1 MIIRHMQGTFGTLD
15 GEQLRLDTGL
25 NIIYAPNESGK
36 STWCAFLRAMLYG
49 IDTSQR
55 ARAGFVPD
63 KQKYAP
69 WSGKPMAGKLELEQ
83 GGKRITIRRWTEAP
97 NAPLRG
103 FSAVYTGTDI
113 PVPGLTAV
121 DAGEQLTGV
130 SAEVFARTAF
140 IGQGGLV
147 VTGTPELERRIS
159 AIVTSG
165 EEASSYTEADAQLRA
180 WLRRRRS
187 GQHGALPELE
197 GRITTVEEQLH
208 RLERNAQEQA
218 ACAAEIAQTDAELQT
233 VTEQM
238 NAARQRQR
246 RAALSSMGE
255 EKSNLRTLEQTLEQ
269 ARRDAAA
276 RRTALEQTHFG
287 VQTPDEAGETAERD
301 AQRAE
306 SLAGTAEHGGKP
318 YFWIAALVLAALC
331 AALGYLVA
339 QPLYYAAI
347 ALAVLAVVLL
357 IVARSGKKR
366 AQQASA
372 ALGKLLRSY
381 GAQDADGIYYQAEV
395 HRAAYRACAAA
406 MQAEQKAAAALE
418 DAREHQCETHERL
431 LQSLDFESGTGEA
444 AALYQ
449 RKCALESVRTRLRTR
464 LRTQQAQLTGAAL
477 AIGDPMALGSEH
489 AQLLERRDALE
500 RQYAAIAL
508 AIETLGRADS
518 ELQSRFSPQLAQKA
532 ADYMD
537 YLTDGRY
544 DELVLARD
552 LSAKARSAD
561 DPTPRDT
568 AYLSAGTADL
578 LYLSVRLALCELTCP
593 ADDPCPLVLDDT
605 LVNFDDARARRA
617 RALFGEIAQHRQ
629 VILFTCHERDCPA
642 QG

>member
-69 WSGKPMAGKLELEQ
+69 WSGKPMAGELELEQ
-83 GGKRITIRRWTEAP
+83 GGKCITIRRWTEAP

-113 PVPGLTAV
+113 PVPGLTAA

-147 VTGTPELERRIS
+147 VTGTPELEKRIS

-218 ACAAEIAQTDAELQT
+218 ACAAELRQTDAELQT

-255 EKSNLRTLEQTLEQ
+255 EKANLRTLEQTLEQ

-318 YFWIAALVLAALC
+318 YFWIAALVLSALC

-357 IVARSGKKR
+357 VVARSGKKR

-449 RKCALESVRTRLRTR
+449 RKCALESVRTRLRT
-464 LRTQQAQLTGAAL
+464 QQAQLTGAAL
-477 AIGDPMALGSEH
+477 AIGDPMALKSEH
-489 AQLLERRDALE
+489 AQLLEQRDALE

-508 AIETLGRADS
+508 AIEALGRADS
-518 ELQSRFSPQLAQKA
+518 ELQSCFSPQLAQKA

-605 LVNFDDARARRA
+605 LVNFDDARAKRA
-617 RALFGEIAQHRQ
+617 MALFHEIAQHRQ

>member
-69 WSGKPMAGKLELEQ
+69 WSGKPMAGELELEQ
-83 GGKRITIRRWTEAP
+83 GGKCITIRRWTEAP

-113 PVPGLTAV
+113 PVPGLTAA

-147 VTGTPELERRIS
+147 VTGTPELEKRIS

-255 EKSNLRTLEQTLEQ
+255 EKSNLRTLEQALEQ

-331 AALGYLVA
+331 AVLGYLVA

-449 RKCALESVRTRLRTR
+449 RKCALESVRTRLRT
-464 LRTQQAQLTGAAL
+464 QQAQLTGAAL

-489 AQLLERRDALE
+489 AQLLEQRDALE

-605 LVNFDDARARRA
+605 LVNFDDARAKRA

>member
-69 WSGKPMAGKLELEQ
+69 WSGKPMAGELELEQ
-83 GGKRITIRRWTEAP
+83 GGKCITIRRWTEAP

-113 PVPGLTAV
+113 PVPGLTAA

-147 VTGTPELERRIS
+147 VTGTPELEKRIS

-255 EKSNLRTLEQTLEQ
+255 EKSNLRTLEQALEQ

-331 AALGYLVA
+331 AVLGYLVA

-406 MQAEQKAAAALE
+406 MQAEQQAAAALE

-449 RKCALESVRTRLRTR
+449 RKCALESVRTRLRT
-464 LRTQQAQLTGAAL
+464 QQAQLTGAAL

-489 AQLLERRDALE
+489 AQLLEQRDALE

-605 LVNFDDARARRA
+605 LVNFDDARAKRA
-617 RALFGEIAQHRQ
+617 RALFGETAQHRQ

>member
-69 WSGKPMAGKLELEQ
+69 WSGKPMAGELELEQ
-83 GGKRITIRRWTEAP
+83 GGKCITIRRWTETP
-97 NAPLRG
+97 GAPLRG

-113 PVPGLTAV
+113 PVPGLTAT

-130 SAEVFARTAF
+130 SAEVFARSAF

-147 VTGTPELERRIS
+147 VTGTPELEKRIS

-187 GQHGALPELE
+187 GRHGALPELE
-197 GRITTVEEQLH
+197 GRITEVEEQLH

-218 ACAAEIAQTDAELQT
+218 ACAAELRQTDAELQT

-306 SLAGTAEHGGKP
+306 TLADTAAHGGKP
-318 YFWIAALVLAALC
+318 YFWIAALVLSALC
-331 AALGYLVA
+331 AVLGYLVA

-357 IVARSGKKR
+357 VAANNGKKR
-366 AQQASA
+366 ARQAAA
-372 ALGKLLRSY
+372 ALGELLRSY

-449 RKCALESVRTRLRTR
+449 RRSALESVCTR
-464 LRTQQAQLTGAAL
+464 LRTQQAQLTGTAL
-477 AIGDPMALGSEH
+477 AIGDPMALKSEH
-489 AQLLERRDALE
+489 AQLLEQRDALE

-508 AIETLGRADS
+508 AIETLGRADA
-518 ELQSRFSPQLAQKA
+518 ELQSRFSPRLAQKA

-552 LSAKARSAD
+552 LSAKARSTD

-605 LVNFDDARARRA
+605 LVNFDDARAGRA
-617 RALFGEIAQHRQ
+617 MALFREIAQHRQ

-642 QG
+642 QA

>member
-36 STWCAFLRAMLYG
+36 STWCAFLRATLYG

-69 WSGKPMAGKLELEQ
+69 WSGKPMAGELELEQ
-83 GGKRITIRRWTEAP
+83 GGKCITIRRWTEAP

-113 PVPGLTAV
+113 PVPGLTAA

-147 VTGTPELERRIS
+147 VTGTPELEKRIS

-218 ACAAEIAQTDAELQT
+218 ACAAELRQTDAELQT

-255 EKSNLRTLEQTLEQ
+255 EKSNLRTLEQALEQ

-301 AQRAE
+301 AQRAAA
-306 SLAGTAEHGGKP
+306 LAGTAEHGGKP

-331 AALGYLVA
+331 AVLGYLVA

-347 ALAVLAVVLL
+347 ALAVLTAMLL
-357 IVARSGKKR
+357 VVARSGKKR
-366 AQQASA
+366 AQEASA

-449 RKCALESVRTRLRTR
+449 RKCALESVCTR

-477 AIGDPMALGSEH
+477 AIGDPMALKSEH
-489 AQLLERRDALE
+489 AQLLEQRDALE

-508 AIETLGRADS
+508 AIETLGRADV

-617 RALFGEIAQHRQ
+617 MALFHEIAQHRQ

>member
-69 WSGKPMAGKLELEQ
+69 WSGKPMAGELELEQ

-113 PVPGLTAV
+113 PVPGLTAT

-187 GQHGALPELE
+187 GRHGALPELE

-246 RAALSSMGE
+246 RTALSSMGE

-276 RRTALEQTHFG
+276 KRTALEQTHFG

-306 SLAGTAEHGGKP
+306 TLAETAAHGGKP

-357 IVARSGKKR
+357 VVARGGKKR
-366 AQQASA
+366 AQEAST

-449 RKCALESVRTRLRTR
+449 RKCALESVRTRLRT
-464 LRTQQAQLTGAAL
+464 QQAQLTGAAL
-477 AIGDPMALGSEH
+477 AIGDPMALKSEH
-489 AQLLERRDALE
+489 AQLLEQRDALE

-537 YLTDGRY
+537 RLTDGRY

-605 LVNFDDARARRA
+605 LVNFDDARAARA
-617 RALFGEIAQHRQ
+617 RALFREIAQHRQ
-629 VILFTCHERDCPA
+629 VIFFTCHERDCPA
-642 QG
+642 QGE

>member
-69 WSGKPMAGKLELEQ
+69 WSGKPMAGELELEQ
-83 GGKRITIRRWTEAP
+83 DGKCITIRRWTEVK
-97 NAPLRG
+97 NAPMRA

-113 PVPGLTAV
+113 PVPGLTANDV
-121 DAGEQLTGV
+121 GEQLTGV

-197 GRITTVEEQLH
+197 QRIADTESQLH

-218 ACAAEIAQTDAELQT
+218 ACAAELRETETELQT

-255 EKSNLRTLEQTLEQ
+255 EKSNLRTLEQALEQ

-276 RRTALEQTHFG
+276 KRTALEQTHFG

-301 AQRAE
+301 AQRAQA
-306 SLAGTAEHGGKP
+306 LADTAAHGGKP
-318 YFWIAALVLAALC
+318 YFWIAALVLLIAA
-331 AALGYLVA
+331 ANGR
-339 QPLYYAAI
+339 Q
-347 ALAVLAVVLL
+347 
-357 IVARSGKKR
+357 R

-406 MQAEQKAAAALE
+406 METERRAAAALE

-449 RKCALESVRTRLRTR
+449 RRSTLESVRTR

-477 AIGDPMALGSEH
+477 AIGDPMALKCEH
-489 AQLLERRDALE
+489 AQLLEQRDALE

-508 AIETLGRADS
+508 AIETLGRADA

-537 YLTDGRY
+537 YLTGGRY

-593 ADDPCPLVLDDT
+593 TDDPCPLVLDDT
-605 LVNFDDARARRA
+605 LVNFDDARAKRA
-617 RALFGEIAQHRQ
+617 MALFREIAQHRQ

-642 QG
+642 REQ

>member
-69 WSGKPMAGKLELEQ
+69 WSGKPMAGELELEQ
-83 GGKRITIRRWTEAP
+83 GGKCITIRRWTEAP

-113 PVPGLTAV
+113 PVPGLTAA

-197 GRITTVEEQLH
+197 QRIADTETQLH

-218 ACAAEIAQTDAELQT
+218 ACAAELRETEAELQT
-233 VTEQM
+233 VTDQM

-449 RKCALESVRTRLRTR
+449 RKCALESVRTRLRT
-464 LRTQQAQLTGAAL
+464 QQAQLTGAAL

-489 AQLLERRDALE
+489 AQLLEQRDALE

-552 LSAKARSAD
+552 LSAKARSAG

-605 LVNFDDARARRA
+605 LVNFDDARAKRA
-617 RALFGEIAQHRQ
+617 RALFGEIAKHRQ

>member
-69 WSGKPMAGKLELEQ
+69 WSGKPMAGELELEQ
-83 GGKRITIRRWTEAP
+83 GGKCITIRRWTEAKS
-97 NAPLRG
+97 APLRG

-113 PVPGLTAV
+113 PVPGLTAA

-147 VTGTPELERRIS
+147 VTGTPELEKRIS

-197 GRITTVEEQLH
+197 GRITTVEEQMH

-218 ACAAEIAQTDAELQT
+218 ACAAELRQTDAELQT

-255 EKSNLRTLEQTLEQ
+255 EKSNLRTLELALEQ
-269 ARRDAAA
+269 ARRDAAV

-306 SLAGTAEHGGKP
+306 ALAGTAEHGGKP

-331 AALGYLVA
+331 AVLGYLVA

-347 ALAVLAVVLL
+347 ALAVLTVVLL
-357 IVARSGKKR
+357 VVARSGKKR
-366 AQQASA
+366 AQEASA

-449 RKCALESVRTRLRTR
+449 RKCALESVRTRLC
-464 LRTQQAQLTGAAL
+464 TQQAQLTGAAL
-477 AIGDPMALGSEH
+477 AIGDPMALKSEH
-489 AQLLERRDALE
+489 AQLLEQRDALE

-605 LVNFDDARARRA
+605 LVNFDDARAERA
-617 RALFGEIAQHRQ
+617 RALFREIAQHRQ

>member
-49 IDTSQR
+49 IDTSRR

-69 WSGKPMAGKLELEQ
+69 WSGKSMAGELELEQ
-83 GGKRITIRRWTEAP
+83 DGKRITIRRWTEAP
-97 NAPLRG
+97 GAPLRG

-113 PVPGLTAV
+113 PVPGLTAT

-130 SAEVFARTAF
+130 SAEVFQRSAF

-197 GRITTVEEQLH
+197 QRIADTETQLH

-218 ACAAEIAQTDAELQT
+218 ACADELRQTESELQT
-233 VTEQM
+233 VTDQM

-255 EKSNLRTLEQTLEQ
+255 EKSNLRTLEQALEQ

-276 RRTALEQTHFG
+276 KRTALEQTHFG

-301 AQRAE
+301 AQQAE
-306 SLAGTAEHGGKP
+306 SLAGTAAHGGKP

-331 AALGYLVA
+331 AVLGYLVA

-347 ALAVLAVVLL
+347 ALAALALVLL
-357 IVARSGKKR
+357 IAASSGKKR

-381 GAQDADGIYYQAEV
+381 GVQDADGIYYQAEV

-449 RKCALESVRTRLRTR
+449 RRSALESVRTR

-477 AIGDPMALGSEH
+477 AIGDPMALRSEH
-489 AQLLERRDALE
+489 AQLLEQRDALE
-500 RQYAAIAL
+500 RQYAALAL
-508 AIETLGRADS
+508 AIETLGRADA

-593 ADDPCPLVLDDT
+593 TDDPCPLVLDDT
-605 LVNFDDARARRA
+605 LVNFDDARAGRA
-617 RALFGEIAQHRQ
+617 MALFREIAQHRQ
-629 VILFTCHERDCPA
+629 VILFTCHGRDCPA
-642 QG
+642 RGQ

>member
-69 WSGKPMAGKLELEQ
+69 WSGKPMAGELELEQ
-83 GGKRITIRRWTEAP
+83 DGKRITIRRWTEAKS
-97 NAPLRG
+97 APMRA

-113 PVPGLTAV
+113 PVPGLTAT

-130 SAEVFARTAF
+130 SAEVFQRSAF

-197 GRITTVEEQLH
+197 QRIATVEEQLH
-208 RLERNAQEQA
+208 RLERNAQEQE
-218 ACAAEIAQTDAELQT
+218 ACAAELRETESELQT
-233 VTEQM
+233 VTDQM

-255 EKSNLRTLEQTLEQ
+255 EKSNLRTLEQALEQ

-301 AQRAE
+301 AQRAQVL
-306 SLAGTAEHGGKP
+306 SDTAAHGGKP

-331 AALGYLVA
+331 AVLGYLVA

-347 ALAVLAVVLL
+347 ALAAAALVLL
-357 IVARSGKKR
+357 IAAANGRQR

-406 MQAEQKAAAALE
+406 METERRAAAALE

-449 RKCALESVRTRLRTR
+449 RRSALESVRTR

-477 AIGDPMALGSEH
+477 AVGDPMALKCEH
-489 AQLLERRDALE
+489 AQLLEQRDALE
-500 RQYAAIAL
+500 RQYAALAL
-508 AIETLGRADS
+508 AIETLGRADA

-537 YLTDGRY
+537 YLTGGRY

-593 ADDPCPLVLDDT
+593 TDDPCPLVLDDT

-617 RALFGEIAQHRQ
+617 MALFRGIAQHRQ

-642 QG
+642 REQ

>member
-69 WSGKPMAGKLELEQ
+69 WSGKPMAGELELEQ
-83 GGKRITIRRWTEAP
+83 DGKCITIRRWTEAP

-113 PVPGLTAV
+113 PVPGLTAA

-130 SAEVFARTAF
+130 SADVFARTAF

-147 VTGTPELERRIS
+147 VTGTPELEKRIS

-318 YFWIAALVLAALC
+318 YFWIAALVLSALC

-357 IVARSGKKR
+357 VAANNGKKR

-449 RKCALESVRTRLRTR
+449 RKCALESVRTRLRT
-464 LRTQQAQLTGAAL
+464 QQAQLTGAAL

-489 AQLLERRDALE
+489 AQLLEQRDALE

-508 AIETLGRADS
+508 AIETLGRADA

-552 LSAKARSAD
+552 LSAKACSAD

-605 LVNFDDARARRA
+605 LVNFDDARAKRA
-617 RALFGEIAQHRQ
+617 CALFGEIAQHRQ

>member
-69 WSGKPMAGKLELEQ
+69 WSGKPMAGELELEQ
-83 GGKRITIRRWTEAP
+83 GGKCITIRRWTEAP

-113 PVPGLTAV
+113 PVPGLTAA

-147 VTGTPELERRIS
+147 VTGTPELEKRIS

-218 ACAAEIAQTDAELQT
+218 ACAAELRQTDAELQT
-233 VTEQM
+233 VTGQM

-255 EKSNLRTLEQTLEQ
+255 EKSNLRTLEQALEQ

-306 SLAGTAEHGGKP
+306 ALAGTAEHGGKP

-331 AALGYLVA
+331 AVLGYLVA

-347 ALAVLAVVLL
+347 ALAVLTVVLL
-357 IVARSGKKR
+357 VVARSGKKR
-366 AQQASA
+366 AQEASA

-431 LQSLDFESGTGEA
+431 LQSLDFESGAGEA

-449 RKCALESVRTRLRTR
+449 RKCALESVRTR

-477 AIGDPMALGSEH
+477 AIGDPMALKSEH
-489 AQLLERRDALE
+489 AQLLEQRDALE

-537 YLTDGRY
+537 CLTDGRY

-605 LVNFDDARARRA
+605 LVNFDDARAERA
-617 RALFGEIAQHRQ
+617 RALFREIAQHRQ

>member
-69 WSGKPMAGKLELEQ
+69 WSGKPMAGELELEQ
-83 GGKRITIRRWTEAP
+83 GGKCITIRRWTEAP
-97 NAPLRG
+97 NAPMRG

-113 PVPGLTAV
+113 PVPGLTAA

-147 VTGTPELERRIS
+147 VTGTPELEKRIS
-159 AIVTSG
+159 AIVSSG

-187 GQHGALPELE
+187 GRHGALPELE
-197 GRITTVEEQLH
+197 GRITEAEEQLH

-218 ACAAEIAQTDAELQT
+218 ACAAELQQTDAELQT

-306 SLAGTAEHGGKP
+306 TLAETAAHGGKP

-331 AALGYLVA
+331 AALGYLVV

-357 IVARSGKKR
+357 VVARGGKKR
-366 AQQASA
+366 AQEASA

-449 RKCALESVRTRLRTR
+449 RKCALESVRTRLRT
-464 LRTQQAQLTGAAL
+464 QQAQLTGAAL
-477 AIGDPMALGSEH
+477 AIGDPMALKSEH
-489 AQLLERRDALE
+489 AQLLEQRDALE

-537 YLTDGRY
+537 RLTDGRY

-605 LVNFDDARARRA
+605 LVNFDDARAARA
-617 RALFGEIAQHRQ
+617 RALFREIAQHRQ
-629 VILFTCHERDCPA
+629 VIFFTCHERDCPA
-642 QG
+642 QGE

>member
-69 WSGKPMAGKLELEQ
+69 WSGKPMAGELELEQ
-83 GGKRITIRRWTEAP
+83 GGKCITIRRWTEAP

-113 PVPGLTAV
+113 PVPGLTAA

-147 VTGTPELERRIS
+147 VTGTPELEKRIS

-255 EKSNLRTLEQTLEQ
+255 EKSNLRTLEQALEQ

-306 SLAGTAEHGGKP
+306 SLAATAEHGGKP
-318 YFWIAALVLAALC
+318 YFWIAALVLSALC

-347 ALAVLAVVLL
+347 ALAVLTVVLL
-357 IVARSGKKR
+357 VVARSGKKR

-406 MQAEQKAAAALE
+406 MQAEQRAAAALE

-449 RKCALESVRTRLRTR
+449 RKCALESVRTRLRT
-464 LRTQQAQLTGAAL
+464 QQAQLTGAAL

-489 AQLLERRDALE
+489 AQLLEQRDALE

-605 LVNFDDARARRA
+605 LVNFDDARAKRA
-617 RALFGEIAQHRQ
+617 MALFREIAQHRQ

>member
-69 WSGKPMAGKLELEQ
+69 WSGKPMAGELELEQ
-83 GGKRITIRRWTEAP
+83 DGKCITIRRWTEAKS
-97 NAPLRG
+97 APMRA

-113 PVPGLTAV
+113 PVPGLTAT

-130 SAEVFARTAF
+130 SAEVFQRSAF

-147 VTGTPELERRIS
+147 VTGTPELEKRIS

-165 EEASSYTEADAQLRA
+165 EEVSSYTEADAQLRA

-197 GRITTVEEQLH
+197 QRIADTETQLH
-208 RLERNAQEQA
+208 RLERNAQEQE
-218 ACAAEIAQTDAELQT
+218 ACAAELRETEAELQT
-233 VTEQM
+233 VTDQM

-255 EKSNLRTLEQTLEQ
+255 EKSNLRTLEQALEQ

-276 RRTALEQTHFG
+276 KRTALEQTHFG

-301 AQRAE
+301 AQRAQAL
-306 SLAGTAEHGGKP
+306 SDTAAHGGKP

-331 AALGYLVA
+331 AVLGYLVA

-347 ALAVLAVVLL
+347 ALAAAALVLL
-357 IVARSGKKR
+357 IAAANGRQR

-406 MQAEQKAAAALE
+406 METERRAAAALE

-449 RKCALESVRTRLRTR
+449 RRSALESVRTR

-477 AIGDPMALGSEH
+477 AVGDPMALKCEH
-489 AQLLERRDALE
+489 AQLLEQRDALE
-500 RQYAAIAL
+500 RQYAALAL
-508 AIETLGRADS
+508 AIETLGRADA

-537 YLTDGRY
+537 YLTGGRY

-552 LSAKARSAD
+552 LSAKACSAD

-593 ADDPCPLVLDDT
+593 TDDPCPLVLDDM

-617 RALFGEIAQHRQ
+617 MALFREIAQHRQ

-642 QG
+642 REQ

>member
-69 WSGKPMAGKLELEQ
+69 WSGKPMAGELELEQ
-83 GGKRITIRRWTEAP
+83 GGKCITIRRWTEAP

-113 PVPGLTAV
+113 PVPGLTAA

-147 VTGTPELERRIS
+147 VTGTPELEKRIS

-255 EKSNLRTLEQTLEQ
+255 EKSNLRTLEQALEQ

-306 SLAGTAEHGGKP
+306 SLAATAEHGGKP
-318 YFWIAALVLAALC
+318 YFWIAALVLSALC

-347 ALAVLAVVLL
+347 ALAVLTVVLL
-357 IVARSGKKR
+357 VVARSGKKR

-406 MQAEQKAAAALE
+406 MQAEQRAAAALE

-449 RKCALESVRTRLRTR
+449 RKCALESVRTRLRT
-464 LRTQQAQLTGAAL
+464 QQAQLTGAAL
-477 AIGDPMALGSEH
+477 AIGDPMALKSEH
-489 AQLLERRDALE
+489 AQLLEQRDALE

-605 LVNFDDARARRA
+605 LVNFDDARAKRA
-617 RALFGEIAQHRQ
+617 MALFREIAQHRQ

>member
-69 WSGKPMAGKLELEQ
+69 WSGKPMAGELELEQ

-113 PVPGLTAV
+113 PVPGLTAA

-147 VTGTPELERRIS
+147 VTGTPELEKRIS

-276 RRTALEQTHFG
+276 KRTALERTHFG

-449 RKCALESVRTRLRTR
+449 RKCALESVRTRLRT
-464 LRTQQAQLTGAAL
+464 QQAQLTGAAL
-477 AIGDPMALGSEH
+477 AIGDPMALKSEH

-578 LYLSVRLALCELTCP
+578 LYLCVRLALCELTCP

-605 LVNFDDARARRA
+605 LVNFDDARAKRA

>member
-113 PVPGLTAV
+113 PVPGLTAA

-357 IVARSGKKR
+357 VVARSGKKR
-366 AQQASA
+366 AQQAST
-372 ALGKLLRSY
+372 ALGELLRSY

-449 RKCALESVRTRLRTR
+449 RKCALESVRTRLRT
-464 LRTQQAQLTGAAL
+464 QQAQLTGAAL

-489 AQLLERRDALE
+489 AQLLEQRDALE

-605 LVNFDDARARRA
+605 LVNFDDARAARA

>member
-69 WSGKPMAGKLELEQ
+69 WSGKPMAGELELEQ
-83 GGKRITIRRWTEAP
+83 GGKCITIRRWTETP
-97 NAPLRG
+97 GAPLRG

-113 PVPGLTAV
+113 PVPGLTAT

-130 SAEVFARTAF
+130 SAEVFARSAF

-147 VTGTPELERRIS
+147 VTGTPELEKRIS

-187 GQHGALPELE
+187 GRHGALPELE
-197 GRITTVEEQLH
+197 GRITEVEEQLH

-218 ACAAEIAQTDAELQT
+218 ACAAELRQTDAEMQT

-306 SLAGTAEHGGKP
+306 ALADTAAHGGKP
-318 YFWIAALVLAALC
+318 YFWIAALVLSALC
-331 AALGYLVA
+331 AVLGYLVA

-357 IVARSGKKR
+357 VAANNGKKR
-366 AQQASA
+366 AQQAA
-372 ALGKLLRSY
+372 ATLGELLRSY

-449 RKCALESVRTRLRTR
+449 RRSALESVCTR

-477 AIGDPMALGSEH
+477 AIGDPMALKSEH
-489 AQLLERRDALE
+489 AQLLEQRDALE

-508 AIETLGRADS
+508 AIETLGRADV

-552 LSAKARSAD
+552 LSAKARSTD

-568 AYLSAGTADL
+568 AYLSTGTADL

-605 LVNFDDARARRA
+605 LVNFDDARAGRA
-617 RALFGEIAQHRQ
+617 MALFREIAQHRQ

-642 QG
+642 QA

>member
-69 WSGKPMAGKLELEQ
+69 WSGKPMAGELELEQ
-83 GGKRITIRRWTEAP
+83 GGKCITIRRWTEAP

-113 PVPGLTAV
+113 PVPGLTAA

-147 VTGTPELERRIS
+147 VTGTPELEKRIS

-449 RKCALESVRTRLRTR
+449 RKCALESVRTRLRT
-464 LRTQQAQLTGAAL
+464 QQAQLTGAAL
-477 AIGDPMALGSEH
+477 AIGDPMALKSEH
-489 AQLLERRDALE
+489 AQLLEQRDALE

-605 LVNFDDARARRA
+605 LVNFDDARAKRA
-617 RALFGEIAQHRQ
+617 MALFHEIAQHRQ

>member
-69 WSGKPMAGKLELEQ
+69 WSGKPMAGELELEQ
-83 GGKRITIRRWTEAP
+83 DGKCITIRRWTEAKS
-97 NAPLRG
+97 APMRA

-113 PVPGLTAV
+113 PVPGLTAT

-180 WLRRRRS
+180 WLRRRS

-197 GRITTVEEQLH
+197 QRIADTETQLH

-218 ACAAEIAQTDAELQT
+218 ACAAELRETEAELQT
-233 VTEQM
+233 VTDQM

-276 RRTALEQTHFG
+276 KRTALEQTHFG

-301 AQRAE
+301 AQRAQAL
-306 SLAGTAEHGGKP
+306 SDTAAHGGKP
-318 YFWIAALVLAALC
+318 YFWVAALVLAALC
-331 AALGYLVA
+331 AVLGYLVA

-347 ALAVLAVVLL
+347 ALAAAALVLL
-357 IVARSGKKR
+357 IVAANGRQR

-406 MQAEQKAAAALE
+406 METERRAAAALE

-449 RKCALESVRTRLRTR
+449 RRSALESVRTR

-489 AQLLERRDALE
+489 AQLLEQRDALE
-500 RQYAAIAL
+500 RQYAALAL
-508 AIETLGRADS
+508 AIETLGRADA

-537 YLTDGRY
+537 YLTGGRY

-593 ADDPCPLVLDDT
+593 TDDPCPLVLDDT
-605 LVNFDDARARRA
+605 LVNFDDARAKRA
-617 RALFGEIAQHRQ
+617 MALFREIAQHRQ

-642 QG
+642 REQ

>member
-69 WSGKPMAGKLELEQ
+69 WSGKPMAGELELEQ
-83 GGKRITIRRWTEAP
+83 GGKCITIRRWTETP
-97 NAPLRG
+97 GAPLRG

-113 PVPGLTAV
+113 PVPGLTAT

-130 SAEVFARTAF
+130 SAEVFARSAF

-147 VTGTPELERRIS
+147 VTGTPELEKRIS

-187 GQHGALPELE
+187 GRHGALPELE
-197 GRITTVEEQLH
+197 GRITEVEERLH

-218 ACAAEIAQTDAELQT
+218 ACAAELRQTDAELQT

-287 VQTPDEAGETAERD
+287 VQTPDEAGEIAERD

-306 SLAGTAEHGGKP
+306 ALADTAAHGGKP
-318 YFWIAALVLAALC
+318 YFWIAALVLSALS
-331 AALGYLVA
+331 AVLGYLVA

-357 IVARSGKKR
+357 VVANNGKKR
-366 AQQASA
+366 AQQAAA
-372 ALGKLLRSY
+372 ALGELLRSY

-449 RKCALESVRTRLRTR
+449 RRSALESVCTR

-477 AIGDPMALGSEH
+477 AIGDPMALKSEH
-489 AQLLERRDALE
+489 AQLLEQRDALE

-508 AIETLGRADS
+508 AIETLGRADT

-552 LSAKARSAD
+552 LSAKARSTD

-605 LVNFDDARARRA
+605 LVNFDDARAGRA
-617 RALFGEIAQHRQ
+617 MALFREIAQHRQ

-642 QG
+642 QA

>member
-69 WSGKPMAGKLELEQ
+69 WSGKPMAGELELEQ
-83 GGKRITIRRWTEAP
+83 GGKCITIRRWTEAP

-113 PVPGLTAV
+113 PVPGLTAA

-147 VTGTPELERRIS
+147 VTGTPELEKRIS

-218 ACAAEIAQTDAELQT
+218 ACAAELRQTDAELQT
-233 VTEQM
+233 VTGQM

-255 EKSNLRTLEQTLEQ
+255 EKSNLRTLEQALEQ

-306 SLAGTAEHGGKP
+306 ALAGTAEHGGKP

-331 AALGYLVA
+331 AVLGYLVA

-347 ALAVLAVVLL
+347 ALAVLTVVLL
-357 IVARSGKKR
+357 VVARSGKKR
-366 AQQASA
+366 AQEASA

-449 RKCALESVRTRLRTR
+449 RKCALESVCTR

-477 AIGDPMALGSEH
+477 AIGDPMALKSEH
-489 AQLLERRDALE
+489 AQLLEQRDALE

-532 ADYMD
+532 ADYTD

-605 LVNFDDARARRA
+605 LVNFDDARAERA
-617 RALFGEIAQHRQ
+617 RALFREIAQHRQ

>member
-69 WSGKPMAGKLELEQ
+69 WSGKPMAGELELEQ
-83 GGKRITIRRWTEAP
+83 GGKCITIRRWTEAP
-97 NAPLRG
+97 NAPMRG

-113 PVPGLTAV
+113 PVPGLTAA

-147 VTGTPELERRIS
+147 VTGTSELEKRIS

-218 ACAAEIAQTDAELQT
+218 ACAAELRQTDAELQT

-255 EKSNLRTLEQTLEQ
+255 EKSNLRTLEQALEQ

-306 SLAGTAEHGGKP
+306 ALAGTAEHGGKP

-331 AALGYLVA
+331 AVLGYLVA

-347 ALAVLAVVLL
+347 ALAVLTVVLL
-357 IVARSGKKR
+357 VVARSGKKR
-366 AQQASA
+366 AQEASA
-372 ALGKLLRSY
+372 TLGKLLRSY
-381 GAQDADGIYYQAEV
+381 GAQDVDGIYYQAEV

-449 RKCALESVRTRLRTR
+449 RKCALESVCTR

-477 AIGDPMALGSEH
+477 AIGDPMALKSEH
-489 AQLLERRDALE
+489 AQLLEQRDALE

-537 YLTDGRY
+537 CLTDGRY

-605 LVNFDDARARRA
+605 LVNFDDARAERA
-617 RALFGEIAQHRQ
+617 RALFREIAQHRQ

-642 QG
+642 QA

>member
-69 WSGKPMAGKLELEQ
+69 WSGKPMAGELELEQ
-83 GGKRITIRRWTEAP
+83 GGKCITIRRWTEAP

-113 PVPGLTAV
+113 PVPGLTAA

-147 VTGTPELERRIS
+147 VTGTPELEKRIS

-449 RKCALESVRTRLRTR
+449 RKCALESVRTRLRT
-464 LRTQQAQLTGAAL
+464 QQAQLTGAAL

-489 AQLLERRDALE
+489 AQLLEQRDALE

-605 LVNFDDARARRA
+605 LVNFDDARAKRA
-617 RALFGEIAQHRQ
+617 MALFHEIAQHRQ

>member
-69 WSGKPMAGKLELEQ
+69 WSGKPMAGELELEQ
-83 GGKRITIRRWTEAP
+83 GGKCITIRRWTEAP

-113 PVPGLTAV
+113 PVPGLTAA

-147 VTGTPELERRIS
+147 VTGTPELEKRIS

-218 ACAAEIAQTDAELQT
+218 ACAAELRQTDAELQT

-306 SLAGTAEHGGKP
+306 ALAGTAEHGGKP
-318 YFWIAALVLAALC
+318 YFWIAALVLSALC

-357 IVARSGKKR
+357 VVARSGKKR
-366 AQQASA
+366 AQEASA

-406 MQAEQKAAAALE
+406 MQAEQQAAAALE

-449 RKCALESVRTRLRTR
+449 RKCALESVRTRLRT
-464 LRTQQAQLTGAAL
+464 QQAQLTGAAL

-489 AQLLERRDALE
+489 AQLLEQRDALE
-500 RQYAAIAL
+500 RQYVAIAL

-605 LVNFDDARARRA
+605 LVNFDDARAKRA
-617 RALFGEIAQHRQ
+617 MALFHEIAQHRQ

>member
-69 WSGKPMAGKLELEQ
+69 WSGKPMAGELELEQ
-83 GGKRITIRRWTEAP
+83 GGKCITIRRWTEAP

-113 PVPGLTAV
+113 PVPGLTAA

-147 VTGTPELERRIS
+147 VTGTPELEKRIS

-218 ACAAEIAQTDAELQT
+218 ACAAELRQTDAELQT

-255 EKSNLRTLEQTLEQ
+255 EKSNLRTLEQALEQ

-301 AQRAE
+301 AQRAAA
-306 SLAGTAEHGGKP
+306 LAGTAEHGGKP

-331 AALGYLVA
+331 AVLGYLVA

-347 ALAVLAVVLL
+347 ALAVLTAVLL
-357 IVARSGKKR
+357 VVARSGKKR
-366 AQQASA
+366 AQEASA

-431 LQSLDFESGTGEA
+431 LQSLDFESGAGEA

-449 RKCALESVRTRLRTR
+449 RKCALESVRTRLC
-464 LRTQQAQLTGAAL
+464 TQQAQLTGAAL
-477 AIGDPMALGSEH
+477 AIGDPMALKSEH
-489 AQLLERRDALE
+489 AQLLEQRDALE

-537 YLTDGRY
+537 CLTDGRY

-605 LVNFDDARARRA
+605 LVNFDDARAERA
-617 RALFGEIAQHRQ
+617 RALFREIAQHRQ

-642 QG
+642 QA

>member
-69 WSGKPMAGKLELEQ
+69 WSGKPMAGELELEQ
-83 GGKRITIRRWTEAP
+83 GGKCITIRRWTEAP

-113 PVPGLTAV
+113 PVPGLTAA

-147 VTGTPELERRIS
+147 VTGTPELEKRIS

-218 ACAAEIAQTDAELQT
+218 ACAAELRQTDAELQT

-255 EKSNLRTLEQTLEQ
+255 EKSNLRTLEQALEQ

-287 VQTPDEAGETAERD
+287 VQTPDEAGETA
-301 AQRAE
+301 
-306 SLAGTAEHGGKP
+306 G
-318 YFWIAALVLAALC
+318 
-331 AALGYLVA
+331 
-339 QPLYYAAI
+339 
-347 ALAVLAVVLL
+347 
-357 IVARSGKKR
+357 
-366 AQQASA
+366 
-372 ALGKLLRSY
+372 
-381 GAQDADGIYYQAEV
+381 
-395 HRAAYRACAAA
+395 
-406 MQAEQKAAAALE
+406 E
-418 DAREHQCETHERL
+418 DSDETH
-431 LQSLDFESGTGEA
+431 
-444 AALYQ
+444 
-449 RKCALESVRTRLRTR
+449 
-464 LRTQQAQLTGAAL
+464 
-477 AIGDPMALGSEH
+477 
-489 AQLLERRDALE
+489 
-500 RQYAAIAL
+500 
-508 AIETLGRADS
+508 
-518 ELQSRFSPQLAQKA
+518 
-532 ADYMD
+532 
-537 YLTDGRY
+537 
-544 DELVLARD
+544 
-552 LSAKARSAD
+552 
-561 DPTPRDT
+561 
-568 AYLSAGTADL
+568 
-578 LYLSVRLALCELTCP
+578 
-593 ADDPCPLVLDDT
+593 
-605 LVNFDDARARRA
+605 
-617 RALFGEIAQHRQ
+617 
-629 VILFTCHERDCPA
+629 
-642 QG
+642 

>member
-69 WSGKPMAGKLELEQ
+69 WSGKPMAGELELEQ
-83 GGKRITIRRWTEAP
+83 GGKCITIRRWTEAP

-113 PVPGLTAV
+113 PVPGLTAA

-147 VTGTPELERRIS
+147 VTGTPELEKRIS

-165 EEASSYTEADAQLRA
+165 EEASSYTEADVQLRA

-208 RLERNAQEQA
+208 RLEHNAQEQA

-306 SLAGTAEHGGKP
+306 SLAETAEHGGKP
-318 YFWIAALVLAALC
+318 YFWIAALVLSALC

-347 ALAVLAVVLL
+347 ALAVLAAVLL

-366 AQQASA
+366 AQEASA

-449 RKCALESVRTRLRTR
+449 RKCALESVRTRLRT
-464 LRTQQAQLTGAAL
+464 QQAQLTGAAL
-477 AIGDPMALGSEH
+477 AIGDPMALGSEN
-489 AQLLERRDALE
+489 AQLLEQRDALE

-508 AIETLGRADS
+508 AIEALGRADS

-605 LVNFDDARARRA
+605 LVNFDDARAKRA
-617 RALFGEIAQHRQ
+617 RALFREIAQHRQ

>member
-63 KQKYAP
+63 KQKYSP
-69 WSGKPMAGKLELEQ
+69 WSGKPMAGELELEQ
-83 GGKRITIRRWTEAP
+83 DGKRITIRRWTEAKS
-97 NAPLRG
+97 APMRA

-113 PVPGLTAV
+113 PVPGLTAT

-130 SAEVFARTAF
+130 SAEVFQRSAF

-197 GRITTVEEQLH
+197 QRIADTETQLH

-218 ACAAEIAQTDAELQT
+218 ACAAELRETEAELQT
-233 VTEQM
+233 VTDQM
-238 NAARQRQR
+238 TAARQRQR

-276 RRTALEQTHFG
+276 KRTALEQTHFG

-301 AQRAE
+301 AQRAQAL
-306 SLAGTAEHGGKP
+306 SDTAAHGGKP
-318 YFWIAALVLAALC
+318 YFWIAALVL
-331 AALGYLVA
+331 
-339 QPLYYAAI
+339 
-347 ALAVLAVVLL
+347 L
-357 IVARSGKKR
+357 IVAANGRQR

-406 MQAEQKAAAALE
+406 METERRAAAALE

-449 RKCALESVRTRLRTR
+449 RRSALESVRTR

-477 AIGDPMALGSEH
+477 AIGDPMALKSEH
-489 AQLLERRDALE
+489 AQLLEQRDALE
-500 RQYAAIAL
+500 RQYAALAL
-508 AIETLGRADS
+508 AIETLGRADA

-537 YLTDGRY
+537 YLTGGRY

-593 ADDPCPLVLDDT
+593 TDDPCPLVLDDT

-617 RALFGEIAQHRQ
+617 MALFREIAQHRQ

-642 QG
+642 REQ

>member
-69 WSGKPMAGKLELEQ
+69 WSGKPMAGELELEQ
-83 GGKRITIRRWTEAP
+83 GGKCITIRRWTEAKS
-97 NAPLRG
+97 APMRA

-113 PVPGLTAV
+113 PVPGLTAT

-130 SAEVFARTAF
+130 SAEVFQRSAF

-197 GRITTVEEQLH
+197 QRIADTETQLH

-218 ACAAEIAQTDAELQT
+218 ACAAELRETERELQT
-233 VTEQM
+233 VTDQM

-255 EKSNLRTLEQTLEQ
+255 EKSNLRTLEQALDQ

-276 RRTALEQTHFG
+276 KRTALEQTHFG

-301 AQRAE
+301 AQRAQAL
-306 SLAGTAEHGGKP
+306 SDTAAHGGKP

-331 AALGYLVA
+331 AVLGYLVA

-347 ALAVLAVVLL
+347 ALAAAALVLL
-357 IVARSGKKR
+357 IAAANGRQR

-406 MQAEQKAAAALE
+406 METERRAAAALE

-449 RKCALESVRTRLRTR
+449 RRSALESVRTR

-477 AIGDPMALGSEH
+477 AIGDPMALKCEH
-489 AQLLERRDALE
+489 AQLLEQRDALE
-500 RQYAAIAL
+500 RQYAALAL
-508 AIETLGRADS
+508 AIETLGRADA

-537 YLTDGRY
+537 YLTGGRY

-552 LSAKARSAD
+552 LSAKAHSAD

-593 ADDPCPLVLDDT
+593 TDDPCPLVLDDT

-617 RALFGEIAQHRQ
+617 MALFREIAQHRQ

-642 QG
+642 REQ

>member
-69 WSGKPMAGKLELEQ
+69 WSGKPMAGELELEQ
-83 GGKRITIRRWTEAP
+83 GGKCITIRRWTEAP

-113 PVPGLTAV
+113 PVPGLTAA

-147 VTGTPELERRIS
+147 VTGTPELEKRIS

-218 ACAAEIAQTDAELQT
+218 ACAAELRQTDAELQT

-255 EKSNLRTLEQTLEQ
+255 EKSNLRTLEQALEQ

-318 YFWIAALVLAALC
+318 YFWIAALVLSALC

-357 IVARSGKKR
+357 VVARSGKKR

-406 MQAEQKAAAALE
+406 MQAEQQAAAALE

-449 RKCALESVRTRLRTR
+449 RKCALESVRTRLRT
-464 LRTQQAQLTGAAL
+464 QQAQLTGAAL

-489 AQLLERRDALE
+489 AQLLEQRDALE

-605 LVNFDDARARRA
+605 LVNFDDARAKRA
-617 RALFGEIAQHRQ
+617 MALFHEIAQHRQ

>member
-83 GGKRITIRRWTEAP
+83 GGKCITIRRWTEAP

-113 PVPGLTAV
+113 PVPGLTAA

-147 VTGTPELERRIS
+147 VTGTPELEKRIS

-449 RKCALESVRTRLRTR
+449 RKCALESVRTRLRT
-464 LRTQQAQLTGAAL
+464 QQAQLTGAAL

-617 RALFGEIAQHRQ
+617 RALFREIAQHRQ
-629 VILFTCHERDCPA
+629 VILFTCHARDCPA